1 MSTQILQHKNEAVLT
16 SEKVVAEV
24 RPKTTSR
31 LMFVDNL
38 RIFLTILVILHHL
51 MNIYAASGGWIY
63 QEGRQDMFTALAGK
77 WFTVVN
83 QAYFMGL
90 FMLISAYFVPGSYDR
105 KGGWLFVKDRLIRLG
120 IPLAVYSWVI
130 RPVLIYAGFSA
141 TGDVNISIIEWYTR
155 QYFREYPIIGG
166 GPLWFVSALLIF
178 SMVYAL
184 VRSLSSARQAHPV
197 VETPFPGNGL
207 IGLFAGVI
215 TLASFV
221 VRLWSPSDQVFG
233 LLGFQFADFPQY
245 IALFIAGLVA
255 YRRGWLVR
263 LPARTGKFW
272 MWIAALMILL
282 WPPMVIL
289 LGAFENMALFLG
301 GWHWQSLL
309 AATWQSFLGV
319 SMIVSVVHLFHRYL
333 DRQGTLARILS
344 PNAYTAY
351 LIHEAVI
358 TFAALL
364 VMGVMIYPL
373 LKFGL
378 MAVITIPIIFGLSSL
393 IRKLPFTDHI
403 L

>member
-1 MSTQILQHKNEAVLT
+1 MKTQILSLQSEAVLT
-16 SEKVVAEV
+16 SEKTVQAQ
-24 RPKTTSR
+24 PLTANR
-31 LMFVDNL
+31 LLFVDNL

-130 RPVLIYAGFSA
+130 RPVLIYAGLSA
-141 TGDVNISIIEWYTR
+141 TGEVNISMIEWYTR

-184 VRSLSSARQAHPV
+184 VRSLSPARQPQPV

-233 LLGFQFADFPQY
+233 PLGFQFADFPQY

-272 MWIAALMILL
+272 MRIAAVMILL

-289 LGAFENMALFLG
+289 LGAFENMAPFLG

-309 AATWQSFLGV
+309 ATMWQSFLGV
-319 SMIVSVVHLFHRYL
+319 SMIVSVVHLFQRYL
-333 DRQGTLARILS
+333 DRKGTLARILS